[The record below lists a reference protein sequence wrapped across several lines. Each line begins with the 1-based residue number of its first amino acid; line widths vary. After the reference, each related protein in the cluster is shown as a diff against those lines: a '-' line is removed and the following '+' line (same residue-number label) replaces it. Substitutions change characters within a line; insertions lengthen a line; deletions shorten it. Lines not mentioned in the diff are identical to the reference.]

1 MRKPKERII
10 FDNYDIEEIWSEE
23 AKNNFSANGK
33 ENPSEEQLWN
43 EMAFLSYN
51 WWNQVEMDLSFFC
64 LCSTWIMVGVNARW
78 NGKFATGTVFE
89 DFTKMFNKAA
99 EDCDYWKIWDENGHL
114 YFQCSH
120 HDGTN
125 LYEIKRVTEKGEA
138 YLENW
143 KNNWDDE
150 RSEEYI
156 HKKIMEKYSVLPRY
170 AETELGLPKREYERE
185 VS

>member
-1 MRKPKERII
+1 MRKPKERVI
-10 FDNYDIEEIWSEE
+10 FDNYDIEEIWLEE
-23 AKNNFSANGK
+23 AKENFDSM
-33 ENPSEEQLWN
+33 NPSEEQLWDV
-43 EMAFLSYN
+43 MAFLSAD
-51 WWNQVEMDLSFFC
+51 WWDQVRLDLSLFC
-64 LCSTWIMVGVNARW
+64 FGSTWIMVGVNEKW
-78 NGKFATGTVFE
+78 NGKFAAGTVFD
-89 DFTKMFNKAA
+89 DFTEMFCKAA
-99 EDCDYWKIWDENGHL
+99 KDCDYWKIWDENGHL

-125 LYEIKRVTEKGEA
+125 CYEIKRVTEKGEA

-143 KNNWDDE
+143 KNNWDDK

-170 AETELGLPKREYERE
+170 AETELGLPKREYEEERK

>member
-10 FDNYDIEEIWSEE
+10 FDNYDIKEIWSKM
-23 AKNNFSANGK
+23 ARDIFSADGD
-33 ENPSEEQLWN
+33 ENPSEEELWDVMDYLSTDRWN
-43 EMAFLSYN
+43 EVRL
-51 WWNQVEMDLSFFC
+51 DLSLFC
-64 LCSTWIMVGVNARW
+64 FGSNWIMVGINEKW
-78 NGKFATGTVFE
+78 NGKFAAGTVFD
-89 DFTKMFNKAA
+89 DFTEMFCKAA

-143 KNNWDDE
+143 ENNWDDK